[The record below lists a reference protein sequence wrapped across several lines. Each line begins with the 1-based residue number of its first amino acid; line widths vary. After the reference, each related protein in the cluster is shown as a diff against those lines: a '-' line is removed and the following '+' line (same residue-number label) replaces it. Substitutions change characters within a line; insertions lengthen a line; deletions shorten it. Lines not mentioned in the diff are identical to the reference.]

1 MAYNPFQTF
10 IEGSDEGA
18 TSTYRPPA
26 PLPGDPNETGLGS
39 AWLPSTPDQQNT
51 FLHQIRQ
58 AIQEE
63 NVATGG
69 NGGAPTGAPTGTPQ
83 GEAQAKAA
91 MLANAPRH
99 HGGHSLATQPPH
111 IQDMF
116 WFHYREGAG
125 ARWLQE
131 ENDKYPPPPP
141 QQQAPPPPPPQ
152 QQAPPPPPPQQQA
165 PPPPPPPPKPEELP
179 PIPAIPSTQQDI
191 KNTGPITG
199 AVEGQYFGDK
209 EKYGLQLGKG
219 GVAPGGGNPNEM
231 YRWFKEA
238 MIAEYPNAMDLWMK
252 NPEEAIGAYN
262 QWKIREQAKGRAFV
276 GVKDDGTVGG
286 GRLIPTDRLPDFQ
299 TDAAEERASAQQA
312 ATPGVGSGIL
322 GAIREGGNTFS
333 GIEQGRDTD
342 FSVWEELQRTGMT
355 GSPFEAAAESYLKSQ
370 IPQFS
375 AQGGMRSV
383 RDQTPLGIS
392 DFLQQSYGGASMS
405 PEDLRMLISG
415 QPGADIKFPT
425 GFTNMLDALDQK
437 REAGTAFN
445 LALAGSPLANAP
457 MAIRNPLASQGQD
470 YWNEYEQKLLS
481 GEIEDVKGQADFLRF
496 AAGKMGIV

>member
-1 MAYNPFQTF
+1 MAYDPRSPGNPWLPYPAGEPPYARGQGTELEGLPGVGFIPQSTATQTDTQPSSSF
-10 IEGSDEGA
+10 VDKAKQVTQKTPVNTRSYPEPPFWVTEITYDDGSKEWKKEDLEQAIKAGA
-18 TSTYRPPA
+18 TDTWRVKEEKEVADAAAAEAAKATEEAAIAKAKAERLAAEQQAEKERLEREANENKPENRPAIVPI
-26 PLPGDPNETGLGS
+26 PQSQSLDPNKPGG
-39 AWLPSTPDQQNT
+39 
-51 FLHQIRQ
+51 
-58 AIQEE
+58 
-63 NVATGG
+63 VATG
-69 NGGAPTGAPTGTPQ
+69 
-83 GEAQAKAA
+83 
-91 MLANAPRH
+91 
-99 HGGHSLATQPPH
+99 
-111 IQDMF
+111 
-116 WFHYREGAG
+116 
-125 ARWLQE
+125 
-131 ENDKYPPPPP
+131 
-141 QQQAPPPPPPQ
+141 
-152 QQAPPPPPPQQQA
+152 
-165 PPPPPPPPKPEELP
+165 
-179 PIPAIPSTQQDI
+179 PIS
-191 KNTGPITG
+191 N

-209 EKYGLQLGKG
+209 EKYGLKLGKG

-238 MIAEYPNAMDLWMK
+238 MIAGYPNAMDLWMK
-252 NPEEAIGAYN
+252 NPEQAIGAYN
-262 QWKIREQAKGRAFV
+262 QWKIREQAAGRAFV

-299 TDAAEERASAQQA
+299 TDAAEERASAQQAATQQA

-375 AQGGMRSV
+375 AQGAMQSV

-405 PEDLRMLISG
+405 PEDLRMMISG
-415 QPGADIKFPT
+415 QPGTGVNPT
-425 GFTNMLDALDQK
+425 AFANVLDALDQK

-457 MAIRNPLASQGQD
+457 MAIRNPLASQGED
-470 YWNEYEQKLLS
+470 YWNEYEQKLLG